1 MFLKQ
6 GWRLLRAIITNFFN
20 EGCPMMASGLAYIS
34 LLAIVPLMTV
44 SLSVLAVFPAFKGI
58 GEQIQKF
65 IFDNFVTSSAQ
76 TIHQYLQ
83 AFMSQAT
90 KLSLPSTL
98 SLLITAVLM
107 IFAIEYNF
115 NKIWHIQKH
124 RNAIQAFLMYWA
136 VLTLAPILIGVGFV
150 ITGTALHT
158 VINKTISDM
167 FPYLFTFLALTLLY
181 TLVPNCKVKIR
192 YAMPGAII
200 ATILFELAK
209 HSFAFYIT
217 NFPTY
222 TLIYGALAAIPIF
235 LVWLYL
241 SWLIVLFGASVSH
254 TLQQKID

>member
-1 MFLKQ
+1 MFKQ
-6 GWRLLRAIITNFFN
+6 GWSLIRAIITNFFK
-20 EGCPMMASGLAYIS
+20 EGGPMQASGLAYIS

-44 SLSVLAVFPAFKGI
+44 SLSILAVFPAFKGI
-58 GEQIQKF
+58 GDQIQKF

-83 AFMSQAT
+83 AFMSQAA
-90 KLSLPSTL
+90 KLSLPGTL
-98 SLLITAVLM
+98 SLLVTAILM

-115 NKIWHIQKH
+115 NQIWHVKKH

-136 VLTLAPILIGVGFV
+136 VLTLAPILIGVGFF
-150 ITGTALHT
+150 ITGTALYT
-158 VINKTISDM
+158 IINKTITGA

-181 TLVPNCKVKIR
+181 ILVPNCKVKIR
-192 YAMPGAII
+192 HAIPGAII

-209 HSFAFYIT
+209 RGFAFYIA

-222 TLIYGALAAIPIF
+222 TLIYGALAVIPIF
-235 LVWLYL
+235 LIWLYL

-254 TLQQKID
+254 TLQQ